1 MTMTLPDDRQGNYID
16 IGKAAARL
24 GVHRETLRRWDRAGD
39 VIQAKRTP
47 GGYRRFLES
56 DIDRLLTERNT
67 EN

>member
-1 MTMTLPDDRQGNYID
+1 MTMTLPDDRQGHYID
-16 IGKAAARL
+16 IATAAARL
-24 GVHRETLRRWDRAGD
+24 GVHRETVRRWDRDGK
-39 VIQAKRTP
+39 VPSKRTP